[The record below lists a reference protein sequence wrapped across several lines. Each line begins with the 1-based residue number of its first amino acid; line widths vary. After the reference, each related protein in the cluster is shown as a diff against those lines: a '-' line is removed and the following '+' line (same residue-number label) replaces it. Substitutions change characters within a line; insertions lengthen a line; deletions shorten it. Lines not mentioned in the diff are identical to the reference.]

1 VLKIEIEES
10 LEKLKQLLSEQK
22 TGKSKERL
30 QVLYWLSSGKSQ
42 NVEEL
47 AARTGHHRTTVSR
60 WLSIYRKV
68 GMTSLLNIKKSSGR
82 IRKIDREIEKC
93 LVEELKDPEGFISY
107 GEVQQWLKGNCSR
120 QLRCGIANGEERS
133 VSKAKKPRLIK

>member
-1 VLKIEIEES
+1 MSGVLKIEIEEP

-30 QVLYWLSSGKSQ
+30 QVLYWLKSGQSQ
-42 NVEEL
+42 NVDEL

-60 WLSIYRKV
+60 WLSIYRKG

-82 IRKIDREIEKC
+82 SRKIDREIEKC
-93 LVEELKDPEGFISY
+93 
-107 GEVQQWLKGNCSR
+107 
-120 QLRCGIANGEERS
+120 
-133 VSKAKKPRLIK
+133 

>member
-1 VLKIEIEES
+1 VQVHSELV

-30 QVLYWLSSGKSQ
+30 QVLYWLSSGQSQ

-47 AARTGHHRTTVSR
+47 AARTGNHRTTVSR

-68 GMTSLLNIKKSSGR
+68 GMTSLYHFS
-82 IRKIDREIEKC
+82 KIM
-93 LVEELKDPEGFISY
+93 
-107 GEVQQWLKGNCSR
+107 QQ
-120 QLRCGIANGEERS
+120 
-133 VSKAKKPRLIK
+133 

>member
-1 VLKIEIEES
+1 MS
-10 LEKLKQLLSEQK
+10 EKK

-68 GMTSLLNIKKSSGR
+68 GMTSLLNIKKSLGR
-82 IRKIDREIEKC
+82 SRKIDREIEKC

-133 VSKAKKPRLIK
+133 VSKAKKPQLIK

>member
-1 VLKIEIEES
+1 
-10 LEKLKQLLSEQK
+10 LSEKK

-68 GMTSLLNIKKSSGR
+68 GMTSLLNIKKSLGR
-82 IRKIDREIEKC
+82 SRKIDREIEKC

-133 VSKAKKPRLIK
+133 VSKAKKPQLIK